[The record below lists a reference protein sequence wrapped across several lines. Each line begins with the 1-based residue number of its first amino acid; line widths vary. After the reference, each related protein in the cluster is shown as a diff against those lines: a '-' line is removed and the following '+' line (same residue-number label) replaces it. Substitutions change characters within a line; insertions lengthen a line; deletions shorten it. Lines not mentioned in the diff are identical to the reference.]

1 MLKVRD
7 LDVSYGNHHVLKGIS
22 LDVAE
27 GELLAIVGSNGAGKS
42 TLLMALSGIVK
53 HSAGEVE
60 FLGTNLNKHAA
71 DSIFKLG
78 LIQVCQGGG
87 LFPDMSVLENL
98 KQGAYRSPATTNI
111 NQKLEEVY
119 SYFPKLAERKSQR
132 AGTLSGGERQMLAIA
147 RALMG
152 SPKLLMLDEPSS
164 GLSPLIVQN
173 LMDTVDRL
181 HKKGLTTLLVEQNA
195 HLSLEIADRGCV
207 LENGQVVLTGKAS
220 ELLGNE
226 QVKKAYMGA

>member
-1 MLKVRD
+1 MLKVSN

-22 LDVAE
+22 LEVAE
-27 GELLAIVGSNGAGKS
+27 GELVAIVGSNGSGKS
-42 TLLMALSGIVK
+42 TLLMALSGIIR
-53 HSAGEVE
+53 HTAGEVD
-60 FLGTNLNKHAA
+60 FLGTNLNKYAA

-98 KQGAYRSPATTNI
+98 KQGAYRSPATTNF
-111 NQKLEEVY
+111 NQKLEEIY
-119 SYFPKLAERKSQR
+119 TYFPKLAERKSQR
-132 AGTLSGGERQMLAIA
+132 AGTLSGGERQMLAIG

-152 SPKLLMLDEPSS
+152 SPRLLMLDEPSS

-173 LMDTVDRL
+173 LMETVDNL
-181 HKKGLTTLLVEQNA
+181 HKKGMTTLLVEQNA

-207 LENGQVVLTGKAS
+207 LENGQIVLSGRAS